1 MSCSPFDLKD
11 FFFGELNELQSAE
24 MSVHLETCT
33 GCREE
38 LERLRLTQAALRSL
52 PEEDPPRRIAFV
64 SDRVFEPRWWQVL
77 WNSAPRLGFASAS
90 LLAAAILVHAFVVRP
105 LPQAPA
111 AVDTRA
117 IEARVDAAV
126 AGRIDT
132 AVQAA
137 VARSESLQAQKATQL
152 VEAARRDLEF
162 ERRADRVQIEEILKV
177 VEKKF
182 ANFEVASFGG
192 QP

>member
-11 FFFGELNELQSAE
+11 FFFGELKEPQRAEVSA
-24 MSVHLETCT
+24 HLEACAV
-33 GCREE
+33 CREE

-52 PEEDPPRRIAFV
+52 ADEEPPRRIAFV

-77 WNSAPRLGFASAS
+77 WNSGPRLGFASAA
-90 LLAAAILVHAFVVRP
+90 LLSAAILVHAFVPRS
-105 LPQAPA
+105 LPPGPA
-111 AVDTRA
+111 ALDARA
-117 IEARVDAAV
+117 IEARVNAA
-126 AGRIDT
+126 AASRIDA

-137 VARSESLQAQKATQL
+137 VARNAALQSQKVTQL
-152 VEAARRDLEF
+152 VETVRHDFEF

-182 ANFEVASFGG
+182 ANFEVASYGG

>member
-11 FFFGELNELQSAE
+11 FFFGELKEPQQAEVSA
-24 MSVHLETCT
+24 HLEACAV
-33 GCREE
+33 CREE
-38 LERLRLTQAALRSL
+38 LARLRLTQAALRSL
-52 PEEDPPRRIAFV
+52 ADEEPPRRIAFV

-77 WNSAPRLGFASAS
+77 WNSGPRLGFASAA
-90 LLAAAILVHAFVVRP
+90 LLSAAILVHGFVPRP
-105 LPQAPA
+105 LPQGPGLDA
-111 AVDTRA
+111 RA
-117 IEARVDAAV
+117 IAAQV
-126 AGRIDT
+126 NAAAASRIDA

-137 VARSESLQAQKATQL
+137 VARSEAQQAQKATQL
-152 VEAARRDLEF
+152 VEAVRHDLEF

-182 ANFEVASFGG
+182 ANFEVASYGG